1 MLAVAQISAAST
13 CDWYKLFD
21 PDRLSDRTDGD
32 WHQFLARYLTH
43 KLAQVAPYLHRDA
56 PRFAGKVQ
64 HLLAVLDQPYC
75 GDEHLI
81 HGDFFPGDLL
91 INDER
96 QITALLDFG
105 LLTMYGDY
113 LFDIATSWVFF
124 DMYNDFSVIPHAGLE
139 ERDTANDVLRSPS
152 CILRRFQRDSIHRP
166 ELPSPTPHLVG
177 DCGER
182 PQVPRQCRNWQTPA
196 R

>member
-13 CDWYKLFD
+13 CDRYKLFD

-81 HGDFFPGDLL
+81 HGDFSFARMRGSRTTGTKSLSLAPSTPKTILSRRP
-91 INDER
+91 INYLHRSAPFAEKDV
-96 QITALLDFG
+96 TCG
-105 LLTMYGDY
+105 YKPHLLTSINFISY
-113 LFDIATSWVFF
+113 L
-124 DMYNDFSVIPHAGLE
+124 H
-139 ERDTANDVLRSPS
+139 
-152 CILRRFQRDSIHRP
+152 Q
-166 ELPSPTPHLVG
+166 PTTHP
-177 DCGER
+177 
-182 PQVPRQCRNWQTPA
+182 
-196 R
+196 